1 MIISWIN
8 GSLTAS
14 VLSVVA
20 SKRSARATWEALE
33 QRYASFSQNR
43 ILFFRNELLQTK
55 NSDLLVADYLDRM
68 NVIVDNLALAG
79 QPVSDDE
86 LVQIV
91 LNNLGPAFE
100 MTVSVAQ
107 AYDTPI
113 TYLTLEVLLLTIE
126 RRMLE
131 HAAPMVEQASVTAFV
146 AARRRGEG
154 RGVGRSASPFN
165 RGGTSNQRGFNPRNN
180 NNQRYASGNGER
192 CASTGEHIICQICG
206 KPGHPALDCYQR
218 INAAFEG
225 RILTK
230 RLSAMVSFPTTLNKQ
245 KNGNW
250 LLDIGANAHITP
262 NLQNL
267 VNPKKYNGND
277 SVGGAGPQDPDDAFS
292 REI

>member
-1 MIISWIN
+1 MLLLWWN
-8 GSLTAS
+8 KL
-14 VLSVVA
+14 LL
-20 SKRSARATWEALE
+20 RPL
-33 QRYASFSQNR
+33 
-43 ILFFRNELLQTK
+43 LLQE
-55 NSDLLVADYLDRM
+55 
-68 NVIVDNLALAG
+68 
-79 QPVSDDE
+79 DE
-86 LVQIV
+86 VKVVV
-91 LNNLGPAFE
+91 LGA
-100 MTVSVAQ
+100 
-107 AYDTPI
+107 
-113 TYLTLEVLLLTIE
+113 VLLLSIVVE
-126 RRMLE
+126 RRINEDSTLVITTINAMLLE
-131 HAAPMVEQASVTAFV
+131 MGNDVLLLVSILS
-146 AARRRGEG
+146 AR
-154 RGVGRSASPFN
+154 
-165 RGGTSNQRGFNPRNN
+165 
-180 NNQRYASGNGER
+180 Y
-192 CASTGEHIICQICG
+192 G